1 MLIRSLPAY
10 SAAKVDTHIFR
21 APFAAAAHAP
31 ARRGSSPMMPLV
43 NVIDPFSL
51 KNGMAAFAKFNW
63 LKHLVESP
71 VAKSSMVSS
80 SNVLKGVPPIQ
91 DTSPSKEPTLSNTS
105 LTLEKSKA
113 SSLRSG
119 PERPARMTS

>member
-31 ARRGSSPMMPLV
+31 ERRGSSPMMPLV

-63 LKHLVESP
+63 LKHLVDSP
-71 VAKSSMVSS
+71 GRKIFHGKFFKR
-80 SNVLKGVPPIQ
+80 LKRGAT
-91 DTSPSKEPTLSNTS
+91 DT
-105 LTLEKSKA
+105 
-113 SSLRSG
+113 RH
-119 PERPARMTS
+119 